1 MNDKVTT
8 YDRLRTFYVEGDESV
23 LLPGDKAILARW
35 EEAFTFIRD
44 TKNISQSVAML
55 QRRFPDVSRRTLYRD
70 VNDALRL
77 FGNIMEYSKE
87 AMRNMI
93 NEYTLD
99 YLNRCKSVGD
109 RANESRALAILVKN
123 NNTDKD
129 NEGQIDPSQ
138 FLTEPPVIEIPTEV
152 VGALN
157 ALLMRGSVNLM
168 ELRAR
173 ESMLIED
180 GTRIQPTSTTTGDS
194 STT

>member
-23 LLPGDKAILARW
+23 LLPGDKAILTRW

-173 ESMLIED
+173 ESIMIED
-180 GTRIQPTSTTTGDS
+180 GTRIQPASTATSDS